1 MATSDEAMFGR
12 ALDLVA
18 LAQGVGAPTLEA
30 LTEALDHL
38 ASAFAAAA
46 KGSFVADATPR
57 AITPVKREQIA
68 SRFPDLGLYA
78 VCNPLDL
85 QGAPLVA
92 DAIDDLLDIT
102 TQMQEFLALS
112 DHPDEALRQLHALA
126 GHWMAHLRGLSS
138 YLHARRYGW

>member
-1 MATSDEAMFGR
+1 MVTSDEAMFGR

-18 LAQGVGAPTLEA
+18 LVQGAGTPTLEE

-46 KGSFVADATPR
+46 EGSFVADATPR
-57 AITPVKREQIA
+57 PITPVKRDQIA

-85 QGAPLVA
+85 GGAPLVA

-112 DHPDEALRQLHALA
+112 DHPDEALRQLHTLA
-126 GHWMAHLRGLSS
+126 WHWMAHVRGLSG